1 MCDDILF
8 SQSPK
13 NIFDTR
19 SFLKNAKAINS
30 EFFDM
35 IISDETMKEVFDR
48 EMTNTKK
55 ATADC
60 GESARP
66 VSEKFRNKVFKEGK

>member
-19 SFLKNAKAINS
+19 SFLKNAKSINS

-35 IISDETMKEVFDR
+35 MISDETMKEVFDR

-66 VSEKFRNKVFKEGK
+66 VSEKFRNKVYKEGK